1 MSFTVISILWGV
13 GWAAKND
20 LDDPF
25 RQLRSP
31 PSPESFGVRLD
42 MSERQIDAY
51 RMLLGLK
58 IVNLSDVH
66 LNDRCF
72 VKIIETDLGE
82 AVTSMLPSEIALR
95 TENQVRRGQKGQSR
109 FTLSMG
115 ELKTVPVL
123 FCEPHRRIDWFFLDE
138 NGKRFAFPVGKGRKV
153 NVLVG
158 VFGGEPHVALIT
170 LEAGENW
177 TAMASIKRVPNDF
190 SLKKEAG

>member
-1 MSFTVISILWGV
+1 MQLGEILAIVGIGLAIIAALLWKEVSALPSYVKWPGVAFGAGLILSAVMPLNPLHTVMSFAVISILWGV
-13 GWAAKND
+13 GWSAKND

-58 IVNLSDVH
+58 IVNLRDMH
-66 LNDRCF
+66 LKNRCF

-109 FTLSMG
+109 FTLSIG

-123 FCEPHRRIDWFFLDE
+123 FCEPHRRI
-138 NGKRFAFPVGKGRKV
+138 N
-153 NVLVG
+153 
-158 VFGGEPHVALIT
+158 
-170 LEAGENW
+170 
-177 TAMASIKRVPNDF
+177 F
-190 SLKKEAG
+190 S